1 MRNDGGSEG
10 QPASGGALDNKLRRR
25 VAVRMPV
32 RISTIDPETDPW
44 TGKPYFRTSDETSGN
59 VSRGGAFVVTPEPI
73 APGRRVLLE
82 LHIPDGETVQTIGR
96 IAWSRSSFS
105 PAGKTGTSG
114 VGVEFLG
121 GTPEQFAA
129 LERFL
134 ERSWRRQRREDGPK
148 APHSSAPPRGA

>member
-1 MRNDGGSEG
+1 MPKDASDKGSL
-10 QPASGGALDNKLRRR
+10 ASGGVLDNKLSRRL
-25 VAVRMPV
+25 AVRMPV

-44 TGKPYFRTSDETSGN
+44 TGKPYFRTSNETSAN
-59 VSRGGAFVVTPEPI
+59 VSRGGAFVLTPEPI

-96 IAWSRSSFS
+96 VAWSKSSFW

-121 GTPEQFAA
+121 GTPEEFAA

-134 ERSWRRQRREDGPK
+134 ERSWRRQLREDGST
-148 APHSSAPPRGA
+148 APQPNAPPRGA